1 MHYNVIY
8 IRSPQVDP
16 KYLHEHPTT
25 KEKPC
30 FPAQPPERTDR
41 PRSLTHLN
49 AFKRIQM
56 YSTELIM
63 LARMAKLNWSPHT
76 QRIQTYLTNLVKSI
90 CMVKSH
96 RALLADT
103 LNGFKRVGRLHLQH
117 VWTHSNAFKRIH
129 TDWPSSS
136 PLRNLTES
144 RLERAPGGSCPT
156 REVSVTGLWA
166 HAFISWHAKRTPT
179 GQNTSFRSTRNINIK
194 INRKWNT
201 KENS

>member
-117 VWTHSNAFKRIH
+117 VWTHSNAFERIQTH
-129 TDWPSSS
+129 SYG
-136 PLRNLTES
+136 LTIFVPITKS
-144 RLERAPGGSCPT
+144 YWVPT
-156 REVSVTGLWA
+156 RAGPRRKLPHERSVGNRFTSPCL
-166 HAFISWHAKRTPT
+166 HQLTREKNTNRAKYFL
-179 GQNTSFRSTRNINIK
+179 SINAK
-194 INRKWNT
+194 YKH
-201 KENS
+201 